1 MNPKNFMSISELNEY
16 RKEAMKLS
24 SENIFNKYLSKIFMN
39 LILREENINNTISKR
54 FSREQNSYLFLQ
66 KDVSMNN
73 LVPDKLSQNDI
84 NLSLNIFLDYL
95 NIQEFIGKRI
105 YKYLNKVKKSEKL
118 SKNDFCE
125 GLNHLYY
132 GNINELINFT
142 FFLADFNNDGKIY
155 LSDMKMILAY
165 IPCLTEFSQKKYL
178 KQINKII
185 NTFFEE
191 IIKKD
196 EIISEENEQEINLEI
211 FQKYIK
217 EYNSENNKGEKQN
230 EINNDFICDYN
241 YNAPFFYF
249 ISIISYIF
257 KNLPFNK
264 STVEFFA
271 LKKDNKK
278 SIQKNRK
285 SEIMRTKKLTFT
297 ESKGIGILKS
307 FVNVKVNSFF
317 KNNGTTESK
326 RYSVNHSNNN
336 IKEAL
341 PKIGKTNLFPI
352 KKSSSQLFQKKEN
365 EQKAISS
372 KNINRNNILNSS
384 RNINK
389 HEYILAKKKDFS
401 CSNSPSLSISQN
413 KEQVIEGSLFLF
425 RKSNIINKKKL
436 SPSNNK
442 NSPNIKTK
450 NSSLLFLNKSNSNE
464 DKEKCMNL
472 RQKLPSI
479 TVNQKKYSPNIG
491 VKDIFKFNEEFKN
504 VIDEPEEF
512 ILCEYT
518 GNDEENRNSLYD
530 QDSNKQENIFN
541 LNEACLF
548 KYDEKDNLPYILN
561 KYYALIKEKE
571 IIFFSSEKKTE
582 FRDLWYINKS
592 YISTGKELIGKN
604 QYFTI
609 NITFENNF
617 VQKLYFL
624 NESICQSFSLSIKN
638 AIKDYNFYDYYDLMN
653 TVGEGHFGKVCR
665 CKNKKEDEMYA
676 VKIIDKT
683 KLKPNDRELI
693 RQEKNLLSL
702 IKHENIISLKDF
714 FEDKQNIYFISEFYE
729 GGDLLSYIEEKQKLG
744 EQISEKNS
752 ARIIRKVSQCISYL
766 NFFGIIHRDL
776 KPENIMFGRTY
787 NFKTLKL
794 IDLGV
799 CKILSYGEKAKD
811 PIGTNGYISP
821 EMYLRKEYSFKID
834 IWALGV
840 ILYLLS
846 TGGTLPFDDANFD
859 NKVLAKKV
867 IYLQQEYPQEYF
879 GNKSKR
885 LVSLLDKMLEKN
897 ENKRIDIG
905 HLMEDCWF
913 DIIKK

>member
-548 KYDEKDNLPYILN
+548 KYDEKDNLPYSLN

-638 AIKDYNFYDYYDLMN
+638 AIKDYSFYDYYDLMN

-683 KLKPNDRELI
+683 KLKPNDKELI